1 MASTTTLLIQTIDPT
16 FPVAGQDNDTEG
28 FRTNFNIIQSSLL
41 AINTVT
47 ESLQSTL
54 SALAGNTLNVNA
66 PYVTGTHVVARQDLT
81 IGSNVISTG
90 TDFNTVIRTNGGAG
104 NVVLAN
110 NTVTTSI
117 TGYFVNAGTDADWL
131 TLSSTENILTSSTF
145 RIGGVGF
152 TITNITTATNT
163 CTTDPQIG
171 VASLSSLPYSIS
183 ISNPFPAGVAS
194 LGTLVSSAFSSSGL
208 NVGGVVTA
216 TNFAISGSTATF
228 VSSTGT
234 NGYQQLPGGLI
245 MQWGTVGP
253 YSSET
258 GIAVTFPMAFP
269 NTTLNA
275 QATLIANST
284 GNIDH
289 NDHIAQVYSVTRT
302 GMSVYSQLASSDGLS
317 NPNWNIYWFAIG
329 C

>member
-90 TDFNTVIRTNGGAG
+90 TDYNTVIRTNGGAG

-117 TGYFVNAGTDADWL
+117 TGYFVNAGTGTDWL

-145 RIGGVGF
+145 RIDGVDF

-163 CTTDPQIG
+163 CTTNPQIG
-171 VASLSSLPYSIS
+171 VDSLSSLPYSIS

-208 NVGGVVTA
+208 NVGGIVTA

-228 VSSTGT
+228 VSVLSTAS
-234 NGYQQLPGGLI
+234 GYQIFPGGLI
-245 MQWGTVGP
+245 MQWGNKTSFPSGGTV
-253 YSSET
+253 
-258 GIAVTFPMAFP
+258 
-269 NTTLNA
+269 N
-275 QATLIANST
+275 
-284 GNIDH
+284 
-289 NDHIAQVYSVTRT
+289 
-302 GMSVYSQLASSDGLS
+302 
-317 NPNWNIYWFAIG
+317 FAIPFPTQILSLVG
-329 C
+329 TDRDGGDPVGLLAASNSSFNVVNGNAPSGDITFSWIALGF